1 MCSLA
6 TIYTHIQLYIHIYIY
21 RICSLVTF
29 VNNHLSIMCKL
40 DNKKG
45 SAECNARKI
54 KTRNTHLARTRPVF
68 KPCERLALRVP

>member
-54 KTRNTHLARTRPVF
+54 KTRSTHLARKRPVF